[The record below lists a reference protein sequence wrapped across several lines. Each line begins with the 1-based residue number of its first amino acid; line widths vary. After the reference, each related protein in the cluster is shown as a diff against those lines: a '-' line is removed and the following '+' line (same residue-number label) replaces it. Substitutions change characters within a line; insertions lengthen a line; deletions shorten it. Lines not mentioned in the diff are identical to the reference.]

1 MFEVSCK
8 HHSQDIPVEYS
19 KHSPLCDAG
28 IQRRGINLK
37 AVAPGANAAGRD
49 RASLA
54 VMRSKIMPTQ
64 EKFDPIVYLGTVHW
78 VRASH
83 AAIHLCE
90 RQGRKFLICSSRGQS
105 ALSAA
110 CAGPQC
116 PSHCCRTSP
125 CPACVSRYHR
135 LQISQVAE
143 VITFCTCRKQRW
155 RTCNR
160 GVTTC
165 RGSSE
170 SARGS

>member
-19 KHSPLCDAG
+19 QHSPLCDAG

-90 RQGRKFLICSSRGQS
+90 RQGRQHLICSSRGRS

-110 CAGPQC
+110 NAASRC
-116 PSHCCRTSP
+116 PSRCCSLLAQHVFQDTIASKFP
-125 CPACVSRYHR
+125 R
-135 LQISQVAE
+135 LLRSFLFAHAGNNAGGLA
-143 VITFCTCRKQRW
+143 T
-155 RTCNR
+155 
-160 GVTTC
+160 G
-165 RGSSE
+165 
-170 SARGS
+170 A